1 VLGDPNIYKKSST
14 YNQKNVIQCGHC
26 KHPEQ
31 TTDLVLL
38 PRRVAVLY
46 PEPPAVL
53 LAVVFRLLQ
62 LEKNT
67 FVVSGVLYRK
77 LSH

>member
-1 VLGDPNIYKKSST
+1 LVQFSKEIFEVPSCLIFRVFKDR
-14 YNQKNVIQCGHC
+14 CARR
-26 KHPEQ
+26 PEH
-31 TTDLVLL
+31 LVLL